1 MLIQERHNHMRIKGI
16 IVLIALVFSSVTLA
30 TSGNQYELTITN
42 HRFEPAELTI
52 PANTKVQLLVHNKD
66 NSIEEFESDSLHREK
81 IIGPNKSV
89 IINIGPLPPGVY
101 QFKGEFHEDTAQGR
115 VVVK

>member
-1 MLIQERHNHMRIKGI
+1 MKNKVI
-16 IVLIALVFSSVTLA
+16 IALITLAFSSVVMA
-30 TSGNQYELTITN
+30 TSKNQYELTITN

-52 PANTKVQLLVHNKD
+52 PANTKVQLVVHNKD
-66 NSIEEFESDSLHREK
+66 NSIEEFESHSLHREK

-101 QFKGEFHEDTAQGR
+101 PFEGEFNADTAQGR
-115 VVVK
+115 IVVK